1 MATLAQ
7 IRAAIKAT
15 LQGVAGVGQVHEYER
30 YATREK
36 EMRELFLDAGSGRL
50 LGWVFYRER
59 TSEQEL
65 DIGEVRRLHTWR
77 LYGFMGLDDASQ
89 TGLLFDDLVELVA
102 GAFRADPTLGGLVL
116 ATKDLNQSRGAMGLQ
131 VERIE
136 PVMFGGVLCHRATL
150 SLLTETTEDI

>member
-1 MATLAQ
+1 MASLAQ
-7 IRAAIKAT
+7 IRAAIKTT
-15 LQGVAGVGQVHEYER
+15 LQGVAGIGKVHDYER

-36 EMRELFLDAGSGRL
+36 ELRELFLDAGSSRL
-50 LGWVFYRER
+50 LGFVFYRER
-59 TSEQEL
+59 TTEQEL

-89 TGLLFDDLVELVA
+89 SGLLFDDLVELA
-102 GAFRADPTLGGLVL
+102 ATAFRADPTLGGLVL
-116 ATKDLNQSRGAMGLQ
+116 ATKDLNQNRGAMGLQ

>member
-1 MATLAQ
+1 MATLAE

-15 LQGVAGVGQVHEYER
+15 LLGVAGISNVHDYER
-30 YATREK
+30 YAKRQNEFSA
-36 EMRELFLDAGSGRL
+36 LFLDAGSNRVI
-50 LGWVFYRER
+50 GWTFHRER

-77 LYGFMGLDDASQ
+77 IYGYMGLDDGSQ
-89 TGLLFDDLVELVA
+89 TGLLFDDQVESVA
-102 GAFRADPTLGGLVL
+102 AAFRVDPTLGGLVL
-116 ATKDLNQSRGAMGLQ
+116 ATKDMNQSRGAMGLQ

-136 PVMFGGVLCHRATL
+136 PVMFGGVLCHRATC